1 MWCLHLSRHN
11 RHDNLDNRIPEPLN
25 SGILFIKNEWSKDMA
40 KRTKPRKTEA
50 ELLYNKQ
57 VQRINRFIR
66 NAEKRGFR
74 FDKTDILPQKPKKP
88 TMASVRKLKA
98 LTPEKLYKKT
108 TYMTDDGRVVTG
120 YKGRQEERRK
130 AARKGKQTRERNR
143 ERRQMVAGRTFSPPV
158 VDVPRSED
166 IILANINSL
175 ISEYPTQGAFY
186 LKKMLDEQ
194 INRWG
199 CKQVAQAI
207 ANAPTDI
214 VKLVQDIVYY
224 EGDANATHRALR
236 HMAEIISGEVLTD
249 KQLEDI
255 GEITDETDYSD
266 WE

>member
-1 MWCLHLSRHN
+1 
-11 RHDNLDNRIPEPLN
+11 
-25 SGILFIKNEWSKDMA
+25 MA

-50 ELLYNKQ
+50 ELLYSKQ
-57 VQRINRFIR
+57 LQRINRFIR

-88 TMASVRKLKA
+88 SMASVRKLKE
-98 LTPEKLYKKT
+98 LTPAKLYKKA
-108 TYMTDDGRVVTG
+108 TYMTDDGRVVSG

-143 ERRQMVAGRTFSPPV
+143 QRRQTVSDRTPAVA
-158 VDVPRSED
+158 VPRSED

-186 LKKMLDEQ
+186 LKKMLDAQ

-199 CKQVAQAI
+199 RKKVAMAI

-249 KQLEDI
+249 TQLEEI

>member
-1 MWCLHLSRHN
+1 
-11 RHDNLDNRIPEPLN
+11 
-25 SGILFIKNEWSKDMA
+25 MA

-57 VQRINRFIR
+57 LQRINRFIR

-98 LTPEKLYKKT
+98 LTPEKLYKKS
-108 TYMTDDGRVVTG
+108 TYMTDAGRVVSG

-130 AARKGKQTRERNR
+130 AVRKGKQTRERNR
-143 ERRQMVAGRTFSPPV
+143 QRRQMVADRTFSAPV
-158 VDVPRSED
+158 VGVPRSED

-199 CKQVAQAI
+199 RKQVAQAI